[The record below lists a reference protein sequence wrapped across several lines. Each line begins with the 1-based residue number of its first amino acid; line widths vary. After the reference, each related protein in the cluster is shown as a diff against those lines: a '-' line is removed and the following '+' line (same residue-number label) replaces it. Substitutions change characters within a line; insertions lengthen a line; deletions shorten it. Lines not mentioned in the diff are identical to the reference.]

1 MIDAKHLRGTCREC
15 PVSLVTCHHW
25 KGLSKDQRK
34 ALRDQGFRE
43 LRGRGLCAR
52 CYSRRRAAGTLV
64 DVESVQLP
72 REHLL
77 AEYEQVCD
85 PYDPLKRQAEQ
96 LAERVGMSFPAVE
109 RALYR
114 AGVRS
119 KWGRNGRLKSA

>member
-1 MIDAKHLRGTCREC
+1 VIDAKHLRGTCGDC
-15 PVSLVTCHHW
+15 PANLINGHHW
-25 KGLSKDQRK
+25 KSLAKEQRK
-34 ALRDQGFRE
+34 ALKAQGFSE
-43 LRGRGLCAR
+43 LRGRGLCGR

-77 AEYEQVCD
+77 AEYEIVCD

-96 LAERVGMSFPAVE
+96 LAARVGMSFESVE

-119 KWGRNGRLKSA
+119 KWDRYGRLKSA